1 MRRTAHLPI
10 LTFPHAPSLAAL
22 DSALQAVQ
30 ALQADLS
37 ATLFSADLPPAS
49 ASIAGVVIG
58 ISDMIRKVENDSRE
72 QAEALAATI
81 RRMAG
86 DKGVRADVETRA
98 ASTASAVQG
107 LVSAARYH
115 DLNILPWDADN
126 LTGRE
131 IAEAVIFGAGRPSL
145 IVPAGTAPTGFR
157 HVAIAWDGSRVAARA
172 VADVL
177 PLIGDTARMTIITVD
192 DDKHLEPDIGPRLG
206 HHLRGK
212 GLAVDLHPIASQGR
226 PISQVL
232 QDACGHLEA
241 DLLVMGGYGHS
252 RMRDFIVGG
261 ATLGILASPTLP
273 VLISH

>member
-10 LTFPHAPSLAAL
+10 LTFPHTPSPAAL

-58 ISDMIRKVENDSRE
+58 ISDMIRKVENDSRD

-86 DKGVRADVETRA
+86 DKGLRADVETRA
-98 ASTASAVQG
+98 ASTAAATAG
-107 LVSAARYH
+107 LVTAARYH

-131 IAEAVIFGAGRPSL
+131 IAEAVIFGAGRPCL
-145 IVPAGTAPTGFR
+145 IVPAGSRPIAFR

-172 VADVL
+172 VADAL
-177 PLIGDTARMTIITVD
+177 PLFGDTPRMTIITVD
-192 DDKHLEPDIGPRLG
+192 DNKHLDAGIGTRLAS
-206 HHLRGK
+206 HLGAK
-212 GLAVDLHPIASQGR
+212 GIAVDHHPIASRGR

-232 QDACGHLEA
+232 QDASGRLEA
-241 DLLVMGGYGHS
+241 DMLVMGGYGHS

-261 ATLGILASPTLP
+261 ATLGILACPTLP